1 MCPVTEKCYNSI
13 IFVHF
18 RAASECWSD
27 SSSVTSQIVCEI
39 IVRSPGVEHPVTRNI
54 LINPAFADRS
64 GQVSSIG
71 RLVGASAALT
81 AAELARSLQ
90 KPMLV
95 LANDPRH
102 ADQLEAEICYFAG
115 TDLPISHFVEWETL
129 PYDSFS
135 PHQDIISRRL
145 SVIATLPQMRN
156 GIVIVSIPALL
167 QRLPPVDYVAA
178 RTLVLQTGQ
187 TLDRQGFVDALI
199 AAGYLRIPQVEEHG
213 EFAVRGSLID
223 LFPMGSEQ
231 PVRIDFFDDEI
242 ETLRYFDAETQLS
255 GEVVATMQIL
265 PAREVPLD
273 QVSIKQFRQRYRER
287 FEGQPSRSRVYSD
300 ISHGI
305 AHGGIEYYLP
315 LFFEETASFLDYLPA
330 DAVIFAPQDV
340 SGVLHQAWREIGGR
354 YELCSLDPERPILK
368 PHESFLDPDK
378 VLQKISRAKC
388 IHYSAQTL
396 EESAASINLSTQIPP
411 ALRIE
416 ARYEDA
422 AASLMK
428 FVDSFDGRILFTA
441 DSPGRREN
449 MYELLA
455 GRSIQLSR
463 VDSWEAFLDSSIQA
477 GIAIA
482 PIEDGVLL
490 PESGV
495 AIISEQQLF
504 GEKPRQR
511 SRRRRSERDPETIIR
526 QLNDL
531 QPGSPVVH
539 AEYGVGRYLGLKTL
553 AAGGTS
559 GEFLHLE
566 YADGDKLYV
575 PVHALDLISRY
586 TGASPEN
593 APLHRLGSDQW
604 AKAKRRAIN
613 MIRDVAAEL
622 LDVYARR
629 AARTGHRFR
638 WQEDDYQAFESGF
651 PFEAT
656 ADQSRT
662 IDEVLEDLASER
674 PMDRVVCGDVG
685 FGKTEVALR
694 AAFAAVYGGK
704 QVAILVP
711 TTLLAQQ
718 HGQTFQDR
726 FADWPVRI
734 EVLSRFRSANEAK
747 EIVAGLR
754 SGSVDIV
761 IGTHRLL
768 QHTRDFKD
776 IGLVIVDEEH
786 RFGVRHKEAIKSL
799 RSEVDILTLTATP
812 IPRTLNM
819 ALGGLRDMSLIATP
833 PAGRL
838 SIKTFVSEWND
849 VVIREA
855 CLREIKR
862 GGQVYFI
869 HNRVEDILRIEEQLT
884 KLVPEASIRIGH
896 GQLRERD
903 LEQVMFDFYHRRF
916 NVLLCTTIVESGLDV
931 PTANTIIINRADRFG
946 LATLHQLRGRVGRSH
961 HRAYAYLLVPPRAAM
976 TADAIKRLE
985 AIDSL
990 EDLGSGF
997 ALATHDLEIRGA
1009 GELLGDT
1016 QSGQIQEIGF
1026 SLYTELLGRAVAALR
1041 EGKEADL
1048 DQPLNAGVD
1057 INLHVPA
1064 LLPEDYVPDVHLRL
1078 ILYKRISGAASR
1090 DELREMQVEL
1100 IDRFGLLPEAAK
1112 NLMRIAA
1119 IKRDAARLG
1128 IGKIDASDAGGYLD
1142 FGSQTSMNPMTLVQ
1156 MVQNESQVY
1165 RLQGAHRLQFRMDLS
1180 DTAMR
1185 FTQVENL
1192 LGRLATDAV
1201 KNTAVG

>member
-1 MCPVTEKCYNSI
+1 
-13 IFVHF
+13 
-18 RAASECWSD
+18 
-27 SSSVTSQIVCEI
+27 
-39 IVRSPGVEHPVTRNI
+39 
-54 LINPAFADRS
+54 
-64 GQVSSIG
+64 
-71 RLVGASAALT
+71 
-81 AAELARSLQ
+81 
-90 KPMLV
+90 MLV
-95 LANDPRH
+95 LARDPRH
-102 ADQLEAEICYFAG
+102 ADQLESEIRYFAG
-115 TDLPISHFVEWETL
+115 SDLPVVHFVEWETL

-145 SVIATLPQMRN
+145 RVIATCPQMKN
-156 GIVIVSIPALL
+156 GIVIVSSPALL
-167 QRLPPVDYVAA
+167 QRLPPVEYVGA
-178 RTLVLQTGQ
+178 RTLILKTGQ
-187 TLDRQGFVDALI
+187 TLDRQDFIDELT
-199 AAGYLRIPQVEEHG
+199 AAAYLRIPQVEEHG

-223 LFPMGSEQ
+223 VFPMGSEQ

-255 GEVVATMQIL
+255 GETADTIRIL
-265 PAREVPLD
+265 PAREIPLD
-273 QVSIKQFRQRYRER
+273 QENIKRFRQRYRER

-300 ISHGI
+300 VSGGI

-330 DAVIFAPQDV
+330 NTVVFAPQDV
-340 SGVLHQAWREIGGR
+340 SDILQQAWLEIGER
-354 YELCSLDPERPILK
+354 YELCSLDPERPILE
-368 PHESFLDPDK
+368 PQEVFLNPDD
-378 VLQKISRAKC
+378 VLQQITSAQC
-388 IHYSAQTL
+388 IHYSPQTL
-396 EESAASINLSTQIPP
+396 ADSAANINLSTRIPP
-411 ALRIE
+411 ALRVE

-422 AASLMK
+422 TASLMN
-428 FVDSFDGRILFTA
+428 FLGSFDGRILFTA
-441 DSPGRREN
+441 DSPGRRERV
-449 MYELLA
+449 YDLLA
-455 GRSIQLSR
+455 GRGIDISR
-463 VDSWEAFLDSSIQA
+463 VDSWDAFLTGDIHA
-477 GIAIA
+477 GIAVA

-490 PESGV
+490 PESRV

-504 GEKPRQR
+504 GERPQR
-511 SRRRRSERDPETIIR
+511 RERRRRPERDPETIIR

-539 AEYGVGRYLGLKTL
+539 AEYGVGRYHGLTTL
-553 AAGGTS
+553 VAGGSS

-575 PVHALDLISRY
+575 PVHALDLISRF

-604 AKAKRRAIN
+604 AKAKRRAIQR
-613 MIRDVAAEL
+613 IRDVAAEL

-629 AARTGHRFR
+629 AARPGHSFR
-638 WQEDDYQAFESGF
+638 WEETDYRAFENGF

-656 ADQSRT
+656 DDQDRT
-662 IDEVLEDLASER
+662 IDEVLEDLASDS

-694 AAFAAVYGGK
+694 AAFAAVHGGK

-734 EVLSRFRSANEAK
+734 EVLSRFRSAKEAK
-747 EIVAGLR
+747 DIVAGLR
-754 SGSVDIV
+754 SGTVDIV

-768 QHTRDFKD
+768 QHTRDIKD
-776 IGLVIVDEEH
+776 VGLVIVDEEH
-786 RFGVRHKEAIKSL
+786 RFGVRHKEAIKTL
-799 RSEVDILTLTATP
+799 RSNVDVLTLTATP

-833 PAGRL
+833 PAERL
-838 SIKTFVSEWND
+838 AVKTFVREWND

-855 CLREIKR
+855 CLREVKR

-869 HNRVEDILRIEEQLT
+869 HNRVESILEIEEKLT
-884 KLVPEASIRIGH
+884 KLVPEATIRVGH
-896 GQLRERD
+896 GQMPERQ
-903 LEQVMFDFYHRRF
+903 LEQVMLDFYHRRF

-931 PTANTIIINRADRFG
+931 PTANTIIINRADSFG
-946 LATLHQLRGRVGRSH
+946 LAQLHQLRGRVGRSH
-961 HRAYAYLLVPPRAAM
+961 HRAYAYLLAPPRPAM
-976 TADAIKRLE
+976 SADAIKRLE

-990 EDLGSGF
+990 DDLGSGF
-997 ALATHDLEIRGA
+997 TLATHDLEIRGA

-1026 SLYTELLGRAVAALR
+1026 SLYTDLLGRAVEALR
-1041 EGKEADL
+1041 DGREPDL
-1048 DQPLNAGVD
+1048 EKPLNAGVE

-1119 IKRDAARLG
+1119 IKRNAALLG
-1128 IGKIDASDAGGYLD
+1128 IEKIDASDAGGYLD
-1142 FGSQTSMNPMTLVQ
+1142 FGSQTSMDPVTLVQ

-1180 DTAMR
+1180 DPEKR
-1185 FTQVENL
+1185 FALVEKL
-1192 LGRLATDAV
+1192 LDRLATGSV
-1201 KNTAVG
+1201 KTEAVG

>member
-1 MCPVTEKCYNSI
+1 MIHNL
-13 IFVHF
+13 
-18 RAASECWSD
+18 
-27 SSSVTSQIVCEI
+27 
-39 IVRSPGVEHPVTRNI
+39 
-54 LINPAFADRS
+54 LINSAIADRS
-64 GQVSSIG
+64 PLIASIG
-71 RLVGASAALT
+71 RLVGASAPLA
-81 AAELARSLQ
+81 AAELARALQ
-90 KPMLV
+90 KPLVV
-95 LANDPRH
+95 LASDPRH
-102 ADQLEAEICYFAG
+102 ADQLESEIRYFAG
-115 TDLPISHFVEWETL
+115 ADLPVSHFVEWETL

-135 PHQDIISRRL
+135 PHQDIISQRL
-145 SVIATLPQMRN
+145 SVIAALPQMQS

-178 RTLVLQTGQ
+178 RTLVLHTGQ
-187 TLDRQGFVDALI
+187 TLDRQAFIDDLT

-213 EFAVRGSLID
+213 EFAVRGSLLDI
-223 LFPMGSEQ
+223 FPMGSEQ

-242 ETLRYFDAETQLS
+242 ETLRHFAAETQLS
-255 GEVVATMQIL
+255 GESAETIEIL

-273 QVSIKQFRQRYRER
+273 QDNIRRFRQRYRER

-300 ISHGI
+300 VSDGI

-315 LFFEETASFLDYLPA
+315 LFFAETSCFLDYLAA
-330 DAVIFAPQDV
+330 DAVVFAPHDL
-340 SGVLHQAWREIGGR
+340 SAVLDQAWREISER
-354 YELCSLDPERPILK
+354 YEICSLDPERPILK
-368 PHESFLDPDK
+368 PHESFLEPKD
-378 VLQKISRAKC
+378 VRQKILSSQC
-388 IHYSAQTL
+388 IQYSAQSL
-396 EESAASINLSTQIPP
+396 EEADANINLSTRIPP

-416 ARYEDA
+416 TRYEDA
-422 AASLMK
+422 AASLIQ
-428 FVDSFDGRILFTA
+428 FLDSFDGRILFTA
-441 DSPGRREN
+441 DSPGRRESV
-449 MYELLA
+449 YDLLA
-455 GRSIQLSR
+455 GRGIEISR
-463 VDSWEAFLDSSIQA
+463 VDSWGAFLDSGIRA
-477 GIAIA
+477 GIAVA
-482 PIEDGVLL
+482 PLEDGVLL
-490 PESGV
+490 PESHL

-511 SRRRRSERDPETIIR
+511 NRRRRTERDPETIIR

-531 QPGSPVVH
+531 QAGSPVVH
-539 AEYGVGRYLGLKTL
+539 AEYGVGRYLGLTTL
-553 AAGGTS
+553 EAGGVS

-604 AKAKRRAIN
+604 AKARRRAIN
-613 MIRDVAAEL
+613 KIRDVAAEL

-629 AARTGHRFR
+629 AARPGHSFR
-638 WQEDDYQAFESGF
+638 WQETDYRAFESGF

-656 ADQSRT
+656 EDQSRT
-662 IDEVLEDLASER
+662 IDDVLEDLASGS
-674 PMDRVVCGDVG
+674 PMDRIVCGDVG

-694 AAFAAVYGGK
+694 AAFAAVHGGK

-726 FADWPVRI
+726 FADWAVRV
-734 EVLSRFRSANEAK
+734 EVLSRFRTANEAK
-747 EIVAGLR
+747 DIVAGLR

-768 QHTRDFKD
+768 QHTRDFRNV
-776 IGLVIVDEEH
+776 GLVIVDEEH
-786 RFGVRHKEAIKSL
+786 RFGVRHKEAIKTL
-799 RSEVDILTLTATP
+799 RSEIDILTLTATP

-833 PAGRL
+833 PAERL
-838 SIKTFVSEWND
+838 SVKTFVSEWND

-855 CLREIKR
+855 CLREVKR

-869 HNRVEDILRIEEQLT
+869 HNRVADIQRVAEQLT
-884 KLVPEASIRIGH
+884 KLVPEATIRIGH
-896 GQLRERD
+896 GQMPERE
-903 LEQVMFDFYHRRF
+903 LEQVMLDFYQRRF

-946 LATLHQLRGRVGRSH
+946 LAQLHQLRGRVGRSH
-961 HRAYAYLLVPPRAAM
+961 HRAYAYLVAPPRATM

-997 ALATHDLEIRGA
+997 TLATHDLEIRGA

-1026 SLYTELLGRAVAALR
+1026 SLYTELLGRAVDALR
-1041 EGKEADL
+1041 NGKEPDL
-1048 DQPLNAGVD
+1048 EKPLNAGVE

-1078 ILYKRISGAASR
+1078 ILYKRISGAACR
-1090 DELREMQVEL
+1090 DELREMQVEM

-1112 NLMRIAA
+1112 NLTRIAA
-1119 IKRDAARLG
+1119 IKRDAGALG
-1128 IGKIDASDAGGYLD
+1128 IEKIDASDAGGYLD
-1142 FGSQTSMNPMTLVQ
+1142 FGSQTSMDPMALVH
-1156 MVQNESQVY
+1156 MVENESQIY

-1180 DTAMR
+1180 DTATR
-1185 FTQVENL
+1185 FTQVETL
-1192 LGRLATDAV
+1192 LDRLATSGV
-1201 KNTAVG
+1201 QTTALGGLTGT

>member
-1 MCPVTEKCYNSI
+1 VIHNL
-13 IFVHF
+13 
-18 RAASECWSD
+18 
-27 SSSVTSQIVCEI
+27 
-39 IVRSPGVEHPVTRNI
+39 
-54 LINPAFADRS
+54 LINSAFADRS
-64 GQVSSIG
+64 GQVTSIG

-81 AAELARSLQ
+81 AAELVRSLQ
-90 KPMLV
+90 QPMLV

-102 ADQLEAEICYFAG
+102 ADLLEAEIRYFAG
-115 TDLPISHFVEWETL
+115 ADLPVSHFVEWETL

-135 PHQDIISRRL
+135 PHQDIISQRL
-145 SVIATLPQMRN
+145 SVIATLPQMKN
-156 GIVIVSIPALL
+156 GIVIASLPALL

-178 RTLVLQTGQ
+178 RTLVLQTKQ
-187 TLDRQGFVDALI
+187 TLERQDFIDALT

-223 LFPMGSEQ
+223 VFPMGSEQ

-242 ETLRYFDAETQLS
+242 ETLRFFDAETQLS
-255 GEVVATMQIL
+255 GDSTDAIQVL

-273 QVSIKQFRQRYRER
+273 EINIKRFLQRYRER

-300 ISHGI
+300 VANGI

-330 DAVIFAPQDV
+330 DTVIFAPQEFP
-340 SGVLHQAWREIGGR
+340 GTLEQAWQEIGER
-354 YELCSLDPERPILK
+354 YELCRLDPERPILE
-368 PHESFLDPDK
+368 PQESFLNPDDIG
-378 VLQKISRAKC
+378 QKMSSARC
-388 IHYSAQTL
+388 IRYSSQTL
-396 EESAASINLSTQIPP
+396 AESSANVNLSTRIPP
-411 ALRIE
+411 AIRVE

-422 AASLMK
+422 AAALIE
-428 FVDSFDGRILFTA
+428 FLESFDGRILFTA
-441 DSPGRREN
+441 DSPGRRESV
-449 MYELLA
+449 YDLLA
-455 GRSIQLSR
+455 GRGIDVSR
-463 VDSWEAFLDSSIQA
+463 VDGWDAFLDSNIQA
-477 GIAIA
+477 GVAVA

-490 PESGV
+490 PDSKI

-504 GEKPRQR
+504 GAKPRQR
-511 SRRRRSERDPETIIR
+511 TRRRRTERDPETIIR

-539 AEYGVGRYLGLKTL
+539 AEYGIGRYLGLTTL
-553 AAGGTS
+553 VAGGTS

-604 AKAKRRAIN
+604 AKARRRAIN
-613 MIRDVAAEL
+613 KIRDVAAEL

-629 AARTGHRFR
+629 AARPGHSFR
-638 WQEDDYQAFESGF
+638 WQENDYRAFESGF

-656 ADQSRT
+656 DDQDRT
-662 IDEVLEDLASER
+662 IDEVLEDLASSS
-674 PMDRVVCGDVG
+674 PMDRLVCGDVG

-694 AAFAAVYGGK
+694 AAFAAVHGGK

-726 FADWPVRI
+726 FADWPVRV
-734 EVLSRFRSANEAK
+734 EVLSRFRSAKEAK
-747 EIVAGLR
+747 EIIAGLR
-754 SGSVDIV
+754 SGTVDIV

-768 QHTRDFKD
+768 QHTHDFKD
-776 IGLVIVDEEH
+776 VGLVIVDEEH
-786 RFGVRHKEAIKSL
+786 RFGVRHKEAIKTL
-799 RSEVDILTLTATP
+799 RSEVDVLTLTATP

-819 ALGGLRDMSLIATP
+819 ALGSLRDMSLIATP
-833 PAGRL
+833 PAERL
-838 SIKTFVSEWND
+838 SVKTFVSEWND
-849 VVIREA
+849 VIIREA

-884 KLVPEASIRIGH
+884 KLVPEASIRVGH
-896 GQLRERD
+896 GQMPERQ
-903 LEQVMFDFYHRRF
+903 LEQVMLDFYHRRF

-961 HRAYAYLLVPPRAAM
+961 HRAYAYLLAPPRAAM

-997 ALATHDLEIRGA
+997 TLATHDLEIRGA

-1026 SLYTELLGRAVAALR
+1026 SLYTELLGRAVTALR
-1041 EGKEADL
+1041 DGKEPDL
-1048 DQPLNAGVD
+1048 DKPLNAGVE

-1078 ILYKRISGAASR
+1078 ILYKRISGVASR

-1100 IDRFGLLPEAAK
+1100 IDRFGLLPPAAK

-1119 IKRDAARLG
+1119 IKRDAAALA
-1128 IGKIDASDAGGYLD
+1128 IEKIDASDTGGYLD
-1142 FGSQTSMNPMTLVQ
+1142 FGSETTMNPLTLVQ
-1156 MVQNESQVY
+1156 MVQNESQTY
-1165 RLQGAHRLQFRMDLS
+1165 RLRGAHRLQFRMDLS
-1180 DTAMR
+1180 DPARR
-1185 FTQVENL
+1185 FTEVEKL
-1192 LGRLATDAV
+1192 LDRLATGSV
-1201 KNTAVG
+1201 KSEALG